1 MLKKRK
7 SPCILAVIQALLA
20 ITFLVL
26 LDVEFQ
32 NGAWI
37 ELVICCC
44 YGILSIIFGL
54 ISLKFRIGGILLLI
68 LSAIMN
74 LIIIVSGIFDIAD
87 ILYRD
92 IKLFYEFL
100 CCGVGTI
107 LGIIGGA
114 ISCADRGISSD
125 KIAVNSKPSAR
136 AECAKEAADAY
147 TAQTKE
153 EKGASGTSQQPR
165 TIADFKLS
173 FQDTIVSSSD
183 WKAFRRGASDD
194 ELCALA
200 IGSRYR
206 MYGASFFVKA
216 VVSVVGMILSVV
228 IGASCVSSFGW
239 FSIILLVGGYLFFNL
254 LASKLTGYADTYSSC
269 YRKLSENS
277 RRLIK
282 NLFPEN
288 AALTVLRTIVV
299 MALNIVT
306 IPYKFILLIIEVLI
320 PPARNWCVAHG
331 GNDGAVITIPN
342 GYDIGNLGALGQY
355 YASATF
361 SHAWEEHL
369 NNVEREKLAKF
380 STYEYTDKNGMRQV
394 AYSDDGKTFY
404 DSTNKLHEVGTSTD
418 GGKTIDL
425 K

>member
-1 MLKKRK
+1 MVNRRK
-7 SPCILAVIQALLA
+7 SPFVLAVIQS
-20 ITFLVL
+20 I
-26 LDVEFQ
+26 
-32 NGAWI
+32 
-37 ELVICCC
+37 LVIAFNVYLYFEYMYYDELFLLIFCV
-44 YGILSIIFGL
+44 YGVLSLIFGFICL
-54 ISLKFRIGGILLLI
+54 RFKAGGILLLI
-68 LSAIMN
+68 LAIIGDYFTVAFLLRINN
-74 LIIIVSGIFDIAD
+74 LIT
-87 ILYRD
+87 L
-92 IKLFYEFL
+92 
-100 CCGVGTI
+100 
-107 LGIIGGA
+107 LGIIGGT
-114 ISCADRGISSD
+114 IGCVDSGIEKKSD
-125 KIAVNSKPSAR
+125 VDTQSKASEQAVVPTER
-136 AECAKEAADAY
+136 DEAPIVTHGDAS
-147 TAQTKE
+147 TA
-153 EKGASGTSQQPR
+153 GQPR
-165 TIADFKLS
+165 TISDFKLS
-173 FQDTIVSSSD
+173 FVDTIVSSTD
-183 WKAFRRGASDD
+183 WKAFRRSASDD
-194 ELCALA
+194 ELAALA

-206 MYGASFFVKA
+206 LYGAGFFVKA
-216 VVSVVGMILSVV
+216 IVSVVGMILSVV

-299 MALNIVT
+299 MALNIIT

-331 GNDGAVITIPN
+331 GNEGAVITIPK
-342 GYDIGNLGALGQY
+342 GYDIGNLAALGRN

-361 SHAWEEHL
+361 SQAWEEHL
-369 NNVEREKLAKF
+369 DNVEREKLAKF
-380 STYEYTDKNGMRQV
+380 STYEYIDKNGMRQV

-418 GGKTIDL
+418 GGKTINL

>member
-7 SPCILAVIQALLA
+7 SPCILAFIQALLA

-68 LSAIMN
+68 LSAITN

-92 IKLFYEFL
+92 FKLFYEFL

-114 ISCADRGISSD
+114 IGCTDRGI
-125 KIAVNSKPSAR
+125 
-136 AECAKEAADAY
+136 
-147 TAQTKE
+147 E
-153 EKGASGTSQQPR
+153 EKSVAAQSKASEQAVVPTERDEAPIVTHGDASTAGKPR
-165 TIADFKLS
+165 TISDFNLS
-173 FQDTIVSSSD
+173 FADTIVSSSD

-194 ELCALA
+194 ELAALA

-206 MYGASFFVKA
+206 LYGAGFFVKA
-216 VVSVVGMILSVV
+216 IVSVVGMILSVI
-228 IGASCVSSFGW
+228 IGVSCVGSFGW
-239 FSIILLVGGYLFFNL
+239 FSIFLLVGGYLFFNL

-299 MALNIVT
+299 MALNIIT

-331 GNDGAVITIPN
+331 GNEGAVITIPK
-342 GYDIGNLGALGQY
+342 GYDIGNLAALGQY

-361 SHAWEEHL
+361 SQAWEEHL
-369 NNVEREKLAKF
+369 DNVEREKLAKF

>member
-1 MLKKRK
+1 MVNRRK
-7 SPCILAVIQALLA
+7 SPFVLAVIQS
-20 ITFLVL
+20 I
-26 LDVEFQ
+26 
-32 NGAWI
+32 
-37 ELVICCC
+37 LVIAFNVYLYFEYRYYDELFLLIFCV
-44 YGILSIIFGL
+44 YGVLSLIFGFICL
-54 ISLKFRIGGILLLI
+54 RFKVGGILLLI
-68 LSAIMN
+68 LAIIGDYFTVAFLSRINN
-74 LIIIVSGIFDIAD
+74 LIT
-87 ILYRD
+87 L
-92 IKLFYEFL
+92 
-100 CCGVGTI
+100 
-107 LGIIGGA
+107 LGIIGGT
-114 ISCADRGISSD
+114 ISCVDSGIREKSVAAQPEASEQAVGSTEEEGTPVVTHSD
-125 KIAVNSKPSAR
+125 AN
-136 AECAKEAADAY
+136 
-147 TAQTKE
+147 T
-153 EKGASGTSQQPR
+153 SGKPR
-165 TIADFKLS
+165 TISDFNLG
-173 FQDTIVSSSD
+173 FADTIVSSSD

-194 ELCALA
+194 ELAALA

-206 MYGASFFVKA
+206 LYGAGFFVKA
-216 VVSVVGMILSVV
+216 IVSVVGMILSVV

-299 MALNIVT
+299 MALNIIT

-331 GNDGAVITIPN
+331 GNEGAVITIPN

-380 STYEYTDKNGMRQV
+380 STYEYTDKKGMRQV

-404 DSTNKLHEVGTSTD
+404 SSTNKLHEVGTSTD
-418 GGKTIDL
+418 GGKTINL

>member
-1 MLKKRK
+1 MIKRRK
-7 SPCILAVIQALLA
+7 SPFVLAVIQS
-20 ITFLVL
+20 I
-26 LDVEFQ
+26 
-32 NGAWI
+32 
-37 ELVICCC
+37 LVIVLSVYLYFEHRRYNDGLFLLIFCV
-44 YGILSIIFGL
+44 YSVLSLVFGI
-54 ISLKFRIGGILLLI
+54 ISRKSKVGGILLLI
-68 LSAIMN
+68 ISLMCNLWWTGTGVILSPI
-74 LIIIVSGIFDIAD
+74 
-87 ILYRD
+87 
-92 IKLFYEFL
+92 
-100 CCGVGTI
+100 TI
-107 LGIIGGA
+107 LGIIGGT
-114 ISCADRGISSD
+114 ISCVDHGI
-125 KIAVNSKPSAR
+125 
-136 AECAKEAADAY
+136 
-147 TAQTKE
+147 E
-153 EKGASGTSQQPR
+153 EKSVAAQSKASEQTAGSTEGEGTPVVTQVSASTAGKPR
-165 TIADFKLS
+165 TISDFNLS
-173 FQDTIVSSSD
+173 FADTIVSSSD

-194 ELCALA
+194 ELAALA

-269 YRKLSENS
+269 YRKLSEKS
-277 RRLIK
+277 RQLIK

-299 MALNIVT
+299 MALNIIT

-331 GNDGAVITIPN
+331 GNEGAVITIPK
-342 GYDIGNLGALGQY
+342 GYDIGNLAALGRY

-361 SHAWEEHL
+361 SQAWEEHL
-369 NNVEREKLAKF
+369 DNVEREKLAKF

-418 GGKTIDL
+418 GGKTINL